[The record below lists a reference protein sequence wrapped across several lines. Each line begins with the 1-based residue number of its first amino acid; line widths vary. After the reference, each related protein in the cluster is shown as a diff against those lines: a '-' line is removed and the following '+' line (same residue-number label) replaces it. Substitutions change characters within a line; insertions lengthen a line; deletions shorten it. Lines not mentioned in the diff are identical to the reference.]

1 MFKGKRR
8 SDVEVRVIGAVTFQ
22 VDFSVLDFC
31 LQVCWPVDKL
41 VKLVIEPFFYL
52 RKSLITSIFI
62 QLKIEKITYFFVIYY
77 QVPLGY
83 VVGSVLTCPP
93 GKIMLKVSPRD

>member
-1 MFKGKRR
+1 MQDTLFKGKRR

-41 VKLVIEPFFYL
+41 VKLVIEPFLSSQKPYNKHFYTI
-52 RKSLITSIFI
+52 KN
-62 QLKIEKITYFFVIYY
+62 
-77 QVPLGY
+77 
-83 VVGSVLTCPP
+83 
-93 GKIMLKVSPRD
+93 